1 MLILFIANKQDFLSL
16 LHVGFLVTNSSI
28 NMGYEYKSVAIEKL
42 GLDFLNPRYEEAENQ
57 RDALQKMLSNQKKKL
72 VNLAESII
80 ENGLNPSDIPII
92 INGKGS
98 GYTVLEGN
106 RRITALI
113 LLSQPQ
119 IVDLISDSSLKK
131 SFKKLH
137 NLFLENP
144 IKEVQCVYF
153 ERREEAN
160 IWIDQKHSGEQD
172 GVGIVKWGAK
182 EKARFQERSGK
193 IDPRLYAIELVKHFG
208 NLKGE
213 EKNKITNVAIT
224 TLARILSDSTVKE
237 KIGVGIIGDKL
248 MARTPIENFIL
259 PLKKIVLDLANK
271 KINVTDVYYSGDREG
286 YLHTFNEEILPNS
299 SDLKSDFDEVS
310 IEIENEEVEKDVEIV
325 DEDQESDDSQKRWT
339 LIPKDLKWNIS
350 NKRAHQIFIE
360 LQRLNLKA
368 YKNSISVTL
377 RVFLEISMDHFIEV
391 NQIENIHEND
401 NFNARV
407 QKISNYMEEEKIL
420 NKDQLKA
427 ARNAASNPYHLFSV
441 DTFHSYV
448 HNRFHIPSPDELL
461 ITWDNMEL
469 FVEKLWS

>member
-1 MLILFIANKQDFLSL
+1 MG
-16 LHVGFLVTNSSI
+16 HEYRSI
-28 NMGYEYKSVAIEKL
+28 AIEKL

-92 INGKGS
+92 INGKGD

-137 NLFLENP
+137 NLFLDNP
-144 IKEVQCVYF
+144 IKEVQCVFF
-153 ERREEAN
+153 EKRDEAN

-193 IDPRLYAIELVKHFG
+193 IDARLYAIELVKHFG
-208 NLKGE
+208 NLNDE
-213 EKNKITNVAIT
+213 EKSKINNIAIT
-224 TLARILSDSTVKE
+224 TLSRILSDSSIKE
-237 KIGVGIIGDKL
+237 NIGVGIIGDKL
-248 MARTPIENFIL
+248 VARTGIENFIL
-259 PLKKIVLDLANK
+259 PLKKIVLDLAER

-286 YLHTFNEEILPNS
+286 YLHTFNKEILPDRI
-299 SDLKSDFDEVS
+299 DLKSNFEEVS
-310 IEIENEEVEKDVEIV
+310 IEIAKEDVEEDSDIF
-325 DEDQESDDSQKRWT
+325 DEEQETEDPQKRWN
-339 LIPKDLKWNIS
+339 LIPKALEWHIS
-350 NKRAHQIFIE
+350 NKRAQQIFIE
-360 LQRLNLKA
+360 LKKLNLKA

-377 RVFLEISMDHFIEV
+377 RVFLEISMDHFID
-391 NQIENIHEND
+391 ENKMLTVYKNEKFKNKVH
-401 NFNARV
+401 
-407 QKISNYMEEEKIL
+407 KIADYMEEEKML

-427 ARNAASNPYHLFSV
+427 ARNAASSQHHLFSV
-441 DTFHSYV
+441 DTFHNYV
-448 HNRFHIPSPDELL
+448 HNRYLIPSPDELV

-469 FVEKLWS
+469 FVKKLWGIK